1 MNGLDYSETTRG
13 AYFNEGELRAANI
26 GALEFSIFFLGNNK
40 AMNEEEWSCSACTF
54 ANHPDLIS
62 CEICGTDRSDNHQ
75 ASLSSQEQILKT
87 AGLSVS
93 SAPFIPNDS
102 PSQQPEADKNDF
114 SNSSAPSVPLASAT
128 IPKEALPQQ
137 EADKKALSVSSSP
150 FDPSWRQKLGRSPA
164 LTNSATTSTST
175 STNQQGSLSARG
187 NAAAMMPGVHHRPMN
202 MMQGYGMIPQPVS
215 MPVHGM
221 PMVGVPGQVTY
232 PSTTIL
238 LIVIS
243 VAMHPLLHSNTPPTD
258 PPSTTHVSSD
268 RWDMYTL

>member
-1 MNGLDYSETTRG
+1 M
-13 AYFNEGELRAANI
+13 
-26 GALEFSIFFLGNNK
+26 

-75 ASLSSQEQILKT
+75 GSASLSSQEQILKT

-93 SAPFIPNDS
+93 SAPFFPKDS
-102 PSQQPEADKNDF
+102 LSQQP
-114 SNSSAPSVPLASAT
+114 
-128 IPKEALPQQ
+128 

-164 LTNSATTSTST
+164 QPNSATISTST
-175 STNQQGSLSARG
+175 STNQQGSFSARG
-187 NAAAMMPGVHHRPMN
+187 NAAAMMPGGHHRPMN
-202 MMQGYGMIPQPVS
+202 MMQGYGMMPPPVS

-221 PMVGVPGQVTY
+221 PMMGIPGQVTY

-238 LIVIS
+238 VIS
-243 VAMHPLLHSNTPPTD
+243 VAMRPPLLSNTHSNLLSFNTLLKF
-258 PPSTTHVSSD
+258 PSV
-268 RWDMYTL
+268 RWDTDIP

>member
-1 MNGLDYSETTRG
+1 M
-13 AYFNEGELRAANI
+13 
-26 GALEFSIFFLGNNK
+26 

-75 ASLSSQEQILKT
+75 GSASLSSQEQILKT

-93 SAPFIPNDS
+93 SAPFFPKDS
-102 PSQQPEADKNDF
+102 LSQQP
-114 SNSSAPSVPLASAT
+114 
-128 IPKEALPQQ
+128 

-164 LTNSATTSTST
+164 QPNSATISTST
-175 STNQQGSLSARG
+175 STNQQGSFSARG
-187 NAAAMMPGVHHRPMN
+187 NAAAMMPGGHHRPMN
-202 MMQGYGMIPQPVS
+202 MMQGYGMMPPPVS

-221 PMVGVPGQVTY
+221 PMVGIPGQVTY
-232 PSTTIL
+232 PSKTIL
-238 LIVIS
+238 VIS
-243 VAMHPLLHSNTPPTD
+243 VALRPPSPTNTSSTD